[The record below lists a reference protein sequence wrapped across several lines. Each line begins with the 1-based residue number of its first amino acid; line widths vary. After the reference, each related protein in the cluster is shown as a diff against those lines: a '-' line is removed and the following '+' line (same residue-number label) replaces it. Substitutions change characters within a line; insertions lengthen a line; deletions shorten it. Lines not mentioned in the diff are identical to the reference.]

1 MRTLI
6 ATLIAL
12 MLFATTPAAAGGFED
27 GLAAYRAGD
36 YQKAV
41 GLWKQS
47 AEQGNVRAQYFL
59 GVMYKTGKGVPK
71 DDFKAVHW
79 YTKAAKQGD
88 VRAQSVVAVRYA
100 TGKGVPQDDA
110 RAVYCYTKAAKQGNR
125 HAQYQLGYR
134 YSRGKGIPEDVVHGY
149 AWLSI
154 AAAQGSVAAPINKEV
169 AANRMTPTQIAEA
182 QKLSRELWEKYVV
195 PFQQK

>member
-6 ATLIAL
+6 ATLTAL

-36 YQKAV
+36 YQKAI

-71 DDFKAVHW
+71 DDFKAVH
-79 YTKAAKQGD
+79 
-88 VRAQSVVAVRYA
+88 
-100 TGKGVPQDDA
+100 
-110 RAVYCYTKAAKQGNR
+110 CYTKAAKQGNR

-195 PFQQK
+195 PFQEK